1 MPRCCPEPVARVQR
15 GTILLEVL
23 VSVLILALGVLSIV
37 GLQAAA
43 IRNTTDAKFRSD
55 AGFLANH
62 TISRMWGDPEN
73 LADFVEANADVDDS
87 ECSYPGCPPSTRR
100 TVEVAGRRVTV
111 TITWQPPGG
120 EESNV
125 QMVAH
130 INGTD

>member
-1 MPRCCPEPVARVQR
+1 MQKSTHWIRRQH

-55 AGFLANH
+55 AGFVANR
-62 TISRMWGDPEN
+62 TISEMWGNPEA
-73 LADFVEANADVDDS
+73 LKSYEDEISDLPSGKRSVTVD
-87 ECSYPGCPPSTRR
+87 
-100 TVEVAGRRVTV
+100 GRRVTV

-130 INGTD
+130 ININE

>member
-1 MPRCCPEPVARVQR
+1 MSITRCKARLSVQR

-55 AGFLANH
+55 AGFIANR
-62 TISRMWGDPEN
+62 TISQMWGDPEG
-73 LADFVEANADVDDS
+73 LESYKETDEALPEAD
-87 ECSYPGCPPSTRR
+87 GLPSGKR
-100 TVEVAGRRVTV
+100 TVAVVGRRVTV

-120 EESNV
+120 EQSNV

-130 INGTD
+130 INE